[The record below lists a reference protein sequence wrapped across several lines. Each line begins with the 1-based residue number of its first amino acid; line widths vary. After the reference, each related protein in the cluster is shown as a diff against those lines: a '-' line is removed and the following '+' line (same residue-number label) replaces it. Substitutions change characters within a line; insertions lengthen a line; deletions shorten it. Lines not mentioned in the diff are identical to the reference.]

1 MMKLRQT
8 IPSSMKMEN
17 PAAFAALLVDNE
29 VDAAEEAVLHEESGF
44 VRIAICRSADSDQ
57 L

>member
-8 IPSSMKMEN
+8 IPSSMKMKN

-29 VDAAEEAVLHEESGF
+29 VDAAEEAVLPEESGF
-44 VRIAICRSADSDQ
+44 VRIAICRSVDSDQ